1 MLKKIWISDP
11 FNVKKRRDERCAF
24 LPFIALQLSV
34 FNEFSH
40 FRIKVI
46 TRNRLL
52 LYFLFVINSLQSN
65 NFKINKAM
73 NVIFSG
79 IFIYVHTKERKI
91 KKHKTK
97 RQNLPEE
104 KVRLNEINQQEGVPA
119 WLSMLPQGCS
129 FCFQIFCTSPF

>member
-1 MLKKIWISDP
+1 M
-11 FNVKKRRDERCAF
+11 
-24 LPFIALQLSV
+24 
-34 FNEFSH
+34 
-40 FRIKVI
+40 I

-97 RQNLPEE
+97 RQNLTRRKGKIE
-104 KVRLNEINQQEGVPA
+104 
-119 WLSMLPQGCS
+119 
-129 FCFQIFCTSPF
+129 

>member
-1 MLKKIWISDP
+1 
-11 FNVKKRRDERCAF
+11 
-24 LPFIALQLSV
+24 
-34 FNEFSH
+34 
-40 FRIKVI
+40 
-46 TRNRLL
+46 
-52 LYFLFVINSLQSN
+52 
-65 NFKINKAM
+65 M

-129 FCFQIFCTSPF
+129 FCFPIFCTSPF